1 MLLQHE
7 AVFNKDKHETYSCSY
22 TPTME
27 GKYTVTIKF
36 AERDIPKSPFTVGV
50 EGFAGDPSKVTAS
63 GPGLEKTGV
72 MVKKRT
78 HFEVFT
84 KSQ

>member
-1 MLLQHE
+1 
-7 AVFNKDKHETYSCSY
+7 
-22 TPTME
+22 ME
-27 GKYTVTIKF
+27 GPYTITIKF
-36 AERDIPKSPFTVGV
+36 AGRDIPKSPFSVGV
-50 EGFAGDPSKVTAS
+50 QGFAGDPSKVTAS

-84 KSQ
+84 KSELHFFVTESIELLNINFVGLLSV

>member
-1 MLLQHE
+1 
-7 AVFNKDKHETYSCSY
+7 
-22 TPTME
+22 ME

-63 GPGLEKTGV
+63 GPGLEKSGV

-84 KSQ
+84 KSQFHFFDSQCYTFF